1 MTKRFSMRVYIGNLG
16 NDLSLF
22 TDDNEKG
29 IVIPVI
35 KRKSGI
41 TKSHDENP
49 SHSTWVKHHINLL
62 NASLSKACAIGC
74 RTVSPNRRGRTLV
87 IHQATLIV
95 PLS

>member
-1 MTKRFSMRVYIGNLG
+1 MRVYIGIRG

-41 TKSHDENP
+41 TKSHEEKP
-49 SHSTWVKHHINLL
+49 SHSTCVKHHINLL
-62 NASLSKACAIGC
+62 NASLSKA
-74 RTVSPNRRGRTLV
+74 
-87 IHQATLIV
+87 
-95 PLS
+95 